1 MEILGSWTYIGDVV
15 AGMEVL
21 DGGAKSIKSKQGV
34 LSVKSSDLRQKSQR
48 REPDK
53 WTFLDGSSKSR
64 TSQADV
70 KSSDLQQKKSK
81 KEREHEHSAEIWNRI
96 SPKTP

>member
-1 MEILGSWTYIGDVV
+1 MQDSQFAEMCNHLYTLRKDSSFGWQKKMEILGSWTYIGDVV

-48 REPDK
+48 REPDNGHS
-53 WTFLDGSSKSR
+53 WTGVAR
-64 TSQADV
+64 VEQA
-70 KSSDLQQKKSK
+70 KQ
-81 KEREHEHSAEIWNRI
+81 
-96 SPKTP
+96 T